1 MIGIFDSGIGGLSV
15 ARAIRAQFPSADI
28 LYFGDTKNAPYGE
41 KDADELARLTV
52 DGLRLLHERGA
63 TSIISACN
71 SVSTSLAVS
80 LIDAFELPADSVIE
94 MVGPTVASL
103 RDFDGRILLVATT
116 ATVRS
121 GIYQNAFRM
130 VGKEIDAVAIPHLA
144 GAIERGA
151 EAEELDGI
159 VRAGLAGMPTN
170 EYGAL
175 VLGCTHYPFAI
186 DSFRAIVGDMNIIDP
201 AEAVAARALKRLW
214 PREVGNGEAR
224 FIVSADTPAFRAKV
238 GEIFPN
244 FVNAIEVVQ

>member
-1 MIGIFDSGIGGLSV
+1 M
-15 ARAIRAQFPSADI
+15 
-28 LYFGDTKNAPYGE
+28 
-41 KDADELARLTV
+41 
-52 DGLRLLHERGA
+52 RGA

-80 LIDAFELPADSVIE
+80 LIDAFDLPAGSVIE

-103 RDFDGRILLVATT
+103 RHFDGRILLVATT

-130 VGKEIDAVAIPHLA
+130 VGKEIDVIAIPNLA

-151 EAEELDGI
+151 EREEQNGI
-159 VRAGLAGMPTN
+159 VRAALAGMPIGD
-170 EYGAL
+170 YAVL

-186 DSFRAIVGDMNIIDP
+186 DSFREIVGDMRIVDP

-214 PREVGNGEAR
+214 PREVGNGEAH
-224 FIVSADTPAFRAKV
+224 FLVSADTPAFRVTIA
-238 GEIFPN
+238 ELFPN
-244 FVNAIEVVQ
+244 FVSTIEVVE